1 MRTLVSDYQVIVI
14 RTDEIDIGE
23 KSYPTPVVL
32 SKFGVRSVSGFIRVL
47 KDWGYKDDRDR

>member
-32 SKFGVRSVSGFIRVL
+32 SKFGVRSISGFIRVL
-47 KDWGYKDDRDR
+47 KDWGYKDDDR